1 MPNFFTK
8 ELISNYVYTH
18 THARAHTHLC
28 LKKRDNL
35 KIKIFARVK
44 NVLNFTFL

>member
-18 THARAHTHLC
+18 I

-44 NVLNFTFL
+44 NVLNFTFLWYYCNF